1 MKKLTVGVTCAVVA
15 SAMTIGVSE
24 TIRAQAK
31 PPGYLVALVTV
42 KDETA
47 ANEYRDKFL
56 ATLPAHGGK
65 YVIRGGQM
73 APLYNSEG
81 AQRIVVVQFPSFEKA
96 KEWAAD
102 PKVVELRPLR
112 DKAQTVRGALVEGA
126 Q

>member
-1 MKKLTVGVTCAVVA
+1 MKKRAVGLTCAVVA
-15 SAMTIGVSE
+15 SIVTFGVSE

-42 KDETA
+42 KDDMA
-47 ANEYRDKFL
+47 ANEYREKFM

-65 YVIRGGQM
+65 YLVRGGQM
-73 APLYNSEG
+73 APLYNSDG
-81 AQRIVVVQFPSFEKA
+81 AQRVVVVQFPSFDKA

-112 DKAQTVRGALVEGA
+112 DKAQSVRGALVEGT